1 MSWPVQTVAGSGL
14 AGDGKKR
21 EGGESGREKDKEEK
35 RKKERKRK
43 KRKEKEKERK
53 YPGLARD
60 FDFSIFISSS
70 RFSNLI
76 SFFSKTQIRVF
87 HLLKK
92 YDTITNF

>member
-14 AGDGKKR
+14 ADDGKKR
-21 EGGESGREKDKEEK
+21 EGDESGREKDKKEK
-35 RKKERKRK
+35 KRKKKKERK
-43 KRKEKEKERK
+43 EKERERK

-92 YDTITNF
+92 NTVR